1 MNLSGGRG
9 VPEALMAA
17 SEIGDGWAFWRI
29 RDALA
34 NARIT
39 GQTPW
44 QALGVLGEEVQ
55 VSELK
60 DLSAALSLVAE
71 DGAKVRESLTARA
84 VSLRRRELADLEGTS
99 GGEVAVDAAGA
110 DASGRGVPG
119 LPDVSGCPS
128 PAAGM
133 TKRSPMN
140 TFKQPVEG
148 ARYLRTF
155 LDVHMARLRTALG
168 DKDRGA
174 SAVEL
179 AVITAVL
186 VGLAVAILVI
196 VVNFANKQGT
206 TITNTTVPNPAQG
219 GGGGG

>member
-1 MNLSGGRG
+1 KRQRDFRHAIGAFLDLVAMNLSGGRG

-17 SEIGDGWAFWRI
+17 SEIGEGWAFWRI

-44 QALGVLGEEVQ
+44 QALGLLGEEVQ
-55 VSELK
+55 VNELK
-60 DLSAALSLVAE
+60 DLADAIRYLNTF
-71 DGAKVRESLTARA
+71 LTAHA
-84 VSLRRRELADLEGTS
+84 
-99 GGEVAVDAAGA
+99 
-110 DASGRGVPG
+110 
-119 LPDVSGCPS
+119 
-128 PAAGM
+128 
-133 TKRSPMN
+133 
-140 TFKQPVEG
+140 
-148 ARYLRTF
+148 
-155 LDVHMARLRTALG
+155 ARLRAAVAG
-168 DKDRGA
+168 KDRGA

-206 TITNTTVPNPAQG
+206 AITNTNVPNPAG
-219 GGGGG
+219 GG